1 MFQNLRNIDE
11 SFLLNICFVSAD
23 VYSGIQDS
31 LVIQVII
38 QESSLLHAAAS
49 LITVLRC
56 IKMRGVSS

>member
-1 MFQNLRNIDE
+1 MDE

-38 QESSLLHAAAS
+38 QESSLLHAASS
-49 LITVLRC
+49 LTVQ
-56 IKMRGVSS
+56 MY